1 MTTAP
6 KKSHLTHQVSR
17 ALAWNTLLAPLKTI
31 TELAANI
38 IILNI
43 LPLPHV
49 GILRLVSS
57 AAASLGI
64 WVDFGID
71 RSLPRFIPEIEQQ
84 KGRAAVKTFMSGIF
98 AIKVA
103 LLVIFSLLFLLFSGH
118 FTSYLLD
125 RAANLPERFEAA
137 RTLLANDIV
146 HLTPWL
152 IATVLAL
159 VILGSFYDGLMAYL
173 ISYFRQRAW
182 NLIGLVGSVLQPL
195 LASILVIAGK
205 GIGGVLIAMVIT
217 PVISVGLAGWQVL
230 KSLLQHGEKGN
241 VDSCPPSPQPLSLD
255 ERGASEHSS
264 PARDGNDET
273 QTWRRFFTYTGMTNI
288 LNISDYIVSWYFA
301 VFLLHDLAQVAIYTT
316 GTAMVRQAL
325 ALLYTPL
332 VGIQV
337 PFFTR
342 VRGGDSSLA
351 EAYAGIG
358 RILAFI
364 LIPGGVGLTLLAHEL
379 IVVQYPHYADAA
391 LVVYLLTPCLF
402 IESFLSSAQ
411 IVLQV
416 YERYRLLIVPRL
428 LSLLIIPI
436 LVWIAPRYGL
446 VGVTLAI
453 GGGRIIIGVAT
464 ALIAA
469 TALPLRYSW
478 AFFARVSLATL
489 GMAAIVI
496 GVKHMLGLDNIGTT
510 LVERLLAAGQ
520 LFGIAALGA
529 IAFVI
534 ALRVMGGL
542 EPADRQRILE
552 SRLPLRRWLVKVL

>member
-6 KKSHLTHQVSR
+6 NKSHLTHQVSR

-84 KGRAAVKTFMSGIF
+84 NGRVAVKKFMSGIF

-103 LLVIFSLLFLLFSGH
+103 LLVLFSMLFLLFSGH
-118 FTSYLLD
+118 FTSYLQAQ
-125 RAANLPERFEAA
+125 AANLPERFEAA
-137 RTLLANDIV
+137 RTLLASDMV
-146 HLTPWL
+146 HLAPWL

-205 GIGGVLIAMVIT
+205 GIGGVLMAMVIT
-217 PVISVGLAGWQVL
+217 PIISVGLAGWQVL
-230 KSLLQHGEKGN
+230 KSLRQREEKTSEAPYDTPATHGSNK
-241 VDSCPPSPQPLSLD
+241 
-255 ERGASEHSS
+255 
-264 PARDGNDET
+264 T

-301 VFLLHDLAQVAIYTT
+301 VFLLQDLAQVAIYTT

-391 LVVYLLTPCLF
+391 MVVYLLTPCLF
-402 IESFLSSAQ
+402 LESFLSSAQ

-436 LVWIAPRYGL
+436 LVWVAPRYGL

-453 GGGRIIIGVAT
+453 GGGRIIIGIAT

-529 IAFVI
+529 VAFVV